1 MRACK
6 IKTMFLPVHNYER
19 SGGLLPL
26 LPERF
31 LETDRQH
38 KNEVYMFCIIDTI
51 EVIYN
56 AM

>member
-1 MRACK
+1 
-6 IKTMFLPVHNYER
+6 MFLPVHNYER